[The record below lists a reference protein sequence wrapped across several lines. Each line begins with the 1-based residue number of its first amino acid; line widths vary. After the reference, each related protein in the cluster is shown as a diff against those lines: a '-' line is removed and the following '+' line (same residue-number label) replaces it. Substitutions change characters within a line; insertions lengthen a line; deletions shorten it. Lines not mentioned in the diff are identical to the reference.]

1 MAIEYK
7 CTNCGAMPGRDML
20 VAKKVLFT
28 GMGAGAKT
36 IRARTVAHLCV
47 PCTKKDEVFNMEPYV
62 PVADKVQVKE
72 VTDAATA

>member
-7 CTNCGAMPGRDML
+7 CTNCGAMPGRDRL

-36 IRARTVAHLCV
+36 LRARTVAHLCV
-47 PCTKKDEVFNMEPYV
+47 TCTKKDEVYNMEPYV
-62 PVADKVQVKE
+62 AVSEKVRHKE
-72 VTDAATA
+72 VTDA